1 MKDRGFTVVE
11 VLAFFMLLSVV
22 GVIFLGQKNA
32 LDAIHRDRERKTA
45 INEIFYNLEEV
56 VYPTL
61 KGYPSVLN
69 PTQLKTLGSA
79 YLTDPEGNKIGDKD
93 SDYRYEPTGCN
104 GGTLCT
110 GFTLRTELEREA
122 DFVKSSFH

>member
-11 VLAFFMLLSVV
+11 VLAFFLLLSVV
-22 GVIFLGQKNA
+22 GLIFLSQKNA
-32 LDAIHRDRERKTA
+32 LDAIHRDRDRKTA
-45 INEIFYNLEEV
+45 INEIYYNLQEV
-56 VYPTL
+56 AYPAL
-61 KGYPSVLN
+61 KGYPSTLSVK
-69 PTQLKTLGSA
+69 QLSTLDRSF
-79 YLTDPEGNKIGDKD
+79 LTDPAGHKIGSKD

-122 DFVKSSFH
+122 DFVKSSFR

>member
-11 VLAFFMLLSVV
+11 VLAFFLLLSFV
-22 GVIFLGQKNA
+22 GLIFLSQKNA

-45 INEIFYNLEEV
+45 INEVYYNLQEV
-56 VYPTL
+56 VYPSL
-61 KGYPSVLN
+61 KAYPSSLN
-69 PTQLKTLGSA
+69 AKQLSTMNAS
-79 YLTDPEGNKIGDKD
+79 YLTDPSGHKINSKG

-104 GGTLCT
+104 GGALCT

-122 DFVKSSFH
+122 DFVKSSFR

>member
-22 GVIFLGQKNA
+22 GVIFLSQKNA

-45 INEIFYNLEEV
+45 INEIYYNLEEV

-61 KGYPSVLN
+61 KGYPSVLS
-69 PTQLKTLGSA
+69 PKQLKTLDSA
-79 YLTDPEGNKIGDKD
+79 YLTDPEGYKIGNKD
-93 SDYRYEPTGCN
+93 SSYRYEPTGCN